1 MYKKCI
7 LLWIVHARRLTAT
20 VLRCCQT
27 QNSLSQELRGLLL
40 PPLFH
45 AHAPRAFTHQR
56 CPRGA
61 PVWDYTLQM
70 GRYLKADASF
80 PEAICTVYNQICFN
94 DDGSDNISN
103 TCSSRTKYYTVVWEM
118 KFQFWQCT
126 WWRCAR
132 GGCAL
137 LLVRVMNQMAVSGTP
152 LMSERLNW
160 HWRWQVNA
168 RY

>member
-1 MYKKCI
+1 MYTSLDCAHTPPDRSSPV
-7 LLWIVHARRLTAT
+7 LLS
-20 VLRCCQT
+20 
-27 QNSLSQELRGLLL
+27 NSKLAQSGTPASFFLHFFVFTTLSNTT
-40 PPLFH
+40 
-45 AHAPRAFTHQR
+45 RAFTHHR
-56 CPRGA
+56 CPHGT

-80 PEAICTVYNQICFN
+80 PEAICTVYNLICFN

-103 TCSSRTKYYTVVWEM
+103 TCSSTTKYYTVVWEM
-118 KFQFWQCT
+118 KFQIWQCT

-160 HWRWQVNA
+160 HWRRQVNA